1 VARDVDFCLLLNRQG
16 PLPLARKEKAFVLA
30 HIETCWVAPFP
41 TAKKRE
47 DPSEKREDLFEKRE
61 DPFEKREDPSEKRE
75 DLFEK
80 REDPFEKREDPS
92 EKREDLFEKRED
104 PSEKR
109 EDPFEKR
116 EDPSEKRED
125 LFVSVPLATRG
136 AAIHPTSSPHKPESL
151 RCGIYC
157 LLELVRCG

>member
-75 DLFEK
+75 DLF
-80 REDPFEKREDPS
+80 
-92 EKREDLFEKRED
+92 
-104 PSEKR
+104 
-109 EDPFEKR
+109 
-116 EDPSEKRED
+116 
-125 LFVSVPLATRG
+125 VSVPLATRG